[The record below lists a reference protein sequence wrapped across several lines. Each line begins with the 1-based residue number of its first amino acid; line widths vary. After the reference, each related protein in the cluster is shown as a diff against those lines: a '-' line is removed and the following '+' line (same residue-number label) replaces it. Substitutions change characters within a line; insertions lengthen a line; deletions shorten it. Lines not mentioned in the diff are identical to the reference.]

1 MVVKSCLAL
10 MYENSASDGPNLA
23 LRKNRRAHWMI
34 NVQSQEGENSSPNAS
49 FHSLMD

>member
-10 MYENSASDGPNLA
+10 MCENNAFDGPNLA
-23 LRKNRRAHWMI
+23 LRKNRPAHWMS

-49 FHSLMD
+49 FHYLMD